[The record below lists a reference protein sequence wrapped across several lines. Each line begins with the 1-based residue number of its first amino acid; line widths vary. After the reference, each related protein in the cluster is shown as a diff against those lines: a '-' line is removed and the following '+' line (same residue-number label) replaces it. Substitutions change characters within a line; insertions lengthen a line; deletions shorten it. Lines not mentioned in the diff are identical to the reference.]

1 MQQPYQSS
9 SARTLWVLFFMLF
22 VYVPNLEAAPPKNAK
37 KPLTGVVV
45 QIVTAQEV
53 NPPME
58 SVGRVEAVQSVD
70 LTARVQGYLDQV
82 SFTEGERV
90 RRGDILYVIEQA
102 PYRAQVNADKA
113 LVAKAEAALDYATK
127 YLKRLQS
134 TREASVAQTDLDTA
148 ENAQLGAEA
157 GLKEAQANLQI
168 SNIDLGYTTIK
179 APISGRI
186 GKNAFTRGNLVDS
199 TSGSLARIVQTD
211 PIRVVYSV
219 SENDF
224 VDVKMEFMKKGVGQ
238 KDTPALIPRLR
249 LPNGSMYPLAGR
261 TTFVDNE
268 VDPQTGTIAIRAE
281 FDNPDELLLPGEYV
295 TVLNAP
301 AQGEKQAVVPQS
313 AVQEDK
319 KGRYVYTVDADN
331 HVQRKEI
338 VTGSLT
344 GTFWAVTSGIKA
356 GERVVVQGV
365 QKIRQG
371 QEVTVTVAEQAG
383 R

>member
-22 VYVPNLEAAPPKNAK
+22 VCVPNLEAAPSTDAK
-37 KPLTGVVV
+37 RPMTGVVV
-45 QIVTAQEV
+45 QVVTAKEV

-58 SVGRVEAVQSVD
+58 FVGRVEAVQSVD
-70 LTARVQGYLDQV
+70 LTARVQGYLEQV

-90 RRGDILYVIEQA
+90 RRGDLLYVIEQS
-102 PYRAQVNADKA
+102 PYQAKVNADKA
-113 LVAKAEAALDYATK
+113 LVAKAEATLDYASK

-148 ENAQLGAEA
+148 ESAMLEAEA

-168 SNIDLGYTTIK
+168 SRIDLGYTTIK
-179 APISGRI
+179 APISGRV

-224 VDVKMEFMKKGVGQ
+224 VNVRMKLLKEGVSQ
-238 KDTPALIPRLR
+238 KNAPTLIPRLR
-249 LPNGSMYPLAGR
+249 LPNGTMYPRAGR
-261 TTFVDNE
+261 MTFVDNQ
-268 VDPQTGTIAIRAE
+268 VDPQTGTIAVRAE

-301 AQGEKQAVVPQS
+301 AQGEKQPVIPQS

-319 KGRYVYTVDADN
+319 KGRYVYTVDAGN

-338 VTGSLT
+338 VTGSLL
-344 GTFWAVTSGIKA
+344 GTFWAVTSGIEA

-365 QKIRQG
+365 QKIRPG
-371 QEVTVTVAEQAG
+371 QEVKVTVAEPAG